1 MGVWSD
7 KDTLPFTGFKTRLAN
22 FMKLNIPS
30 SPVAAAWPA
39 DSPKQMGEAWDAI
52 RGMLHGHP
60 DMRDWQDPEH
70 VVVWD
75 EEVMWNEEVGLL
87 KVYESV
93 AREWGKIVDAGFI
106 KEGSLKV
113 FVETCVGVSE
123 EQGIKRKGDDMEG
136 KDEGIEKA
144 EEKMDKG
151 KGKAMDVDGEE
162 MGNEVK
168 RKAGMEGTEEK
179 VSEGDKDEDGHRGK
193 RRKVVLKE

>member
-1 MGVWSD
+1 
-7 KDTLPFTGFKTRLAN
+7 
-22 FMKLNIPS
+22 
-30 SPVAAAWPA
+30 
-39 DSPKQMGEAWDAI
+39 
-52 RGMLHGHP
+52 
-60 DMRDWQDPEH
+60 
-70 VVVWD
+70 
-75 EEVMWNEEVGLL
+75 
-87 KVYESV
+87 
-93 AREWGKIVDAGFI
+93 
-106 KEGSLKV
+106 
-113 FVETCVGVSE
+113 VGVGE

>member
-22 FMKLNIPS
+22 FTKLDIPG

-39 DSPKQMGEAWDAI
+39 NSPKQMGEAWDAI

-60 DMRDWQDPEH
+60 DMRDWQDPK
-70 VVVWD
+70 
-75 EEVMWNEEVGLL
+75 L
-87 KVYESV
+87 
-93 AREWGKIVDAGFI
+93 
-106 KEGSLKV
+106 
-113 FVETCVGVSE
+113 VGVGE
-123 EQGIKRKGDDMEG
+123 EQGM
-136 KDEGIEKA
+136 
-144 EEKMDKG
+144 